1 MIERGAESDRKPFSR
16 DQVATIMTYA
26 NELPASDWKR
36 WALSLGVLTGA
47 RIGEIYQLTQ
57 GDVKQVEGITVI
69 DINKDE
75 QDKTLKNDFSVR
87 QVPLVDGAYGF
98 SLAAFL
104 EWVEREPGT
113 LVQGQGPLLQQAAQ

>member
-1 MIERGAESDRKPFSR
+1 
-16 DQVATIMTYA
+16 MTYA